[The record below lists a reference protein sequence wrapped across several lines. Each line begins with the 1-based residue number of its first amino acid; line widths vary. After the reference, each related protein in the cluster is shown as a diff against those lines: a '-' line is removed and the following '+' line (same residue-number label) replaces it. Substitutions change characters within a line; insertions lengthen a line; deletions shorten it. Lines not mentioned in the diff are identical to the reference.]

1 MMFVDVPLTMDCAGD
16 QLLGILSK
24 PEAPLP
30 LGLVIVV
37 GGPQYRVGSHR
48 QFLLLAHRLAQA
60 GHAVLRFDYR
70 GMGDSGGS
78 PRNFEAIDDDIAAA
92 INALQAQ
99 CPQVRAV
106 VLWGL
111 CDGASASL
119 LYAGRQHDRRVA
131 GLCLL
136 NPWVRSE
143 ASLARTTVKHY
154 YGERLLQAEF
164 WRKLWR
170 GQLDWRRSLCSLRNN
185 LLASRNRSPADAG
198 TASGPASANAAAVSL
213 MPFQSQMAVCLR
225 HFPGQVLLVLSGNDY
240 TAKEFLEY
248 ATTDTHWRGLLNRPG
263 LQRFDLAQ
271 ADHTFSSASWRNE
284 VELAVVGWMATIK
297 MPV

>member
-1 MMFVDVPLTMDCAGD
+1 MMFTEVPVTMDCAGD
-16 QLLGILSK
+16 RLLGILSK
-24 PEAPLP
+24 PETPSP

-48 QFLLLAHRLAQA
+48 QFLLLARRLAKA

-78 PRNFEAIDDDIAAA
+78 PRSFEDIDEDIAAA
-92 INALQAQ
+92 IDTLQVH
-99 CPQVRAV
+99 CPQVQV
-106 VLWGL
+106 VALWGL

-119 LYAGRQHDRRVA
+119 LYAGRQRDGRVA

-154 YGERLLQAEF
+154 YRERLLQLGF
-164 WRKLWR
+164 WRKLGR
-170 GQLDWRRSLCSLRNN
+170 GQLDWRRSLSSLHANF
-185 LLASRNRSPADAG
+185 LAGRTRL
-198 TASGPASANAAAVSL
+198 SANASL
-213 MPFQSQMAVCLR
+213 ACASASVDGPVPFQSQMAISLR
-225 HFPGQVLLVLSGNDY
+225 RFPGPVLLVLSGNDY

-248 ATTDTHWRGLLNRPG
+248 AATDAQWRGLLDRPG
-263 LQRFDLAQ
+263 LQRLDLAM
-271 ADHTFSSASWRNE
+271 ADHTFSSAIWRDE
-284 VELAVVGWMATIK
+284 VASAVVAWMPTLKVPA
-297 MPV
+297 